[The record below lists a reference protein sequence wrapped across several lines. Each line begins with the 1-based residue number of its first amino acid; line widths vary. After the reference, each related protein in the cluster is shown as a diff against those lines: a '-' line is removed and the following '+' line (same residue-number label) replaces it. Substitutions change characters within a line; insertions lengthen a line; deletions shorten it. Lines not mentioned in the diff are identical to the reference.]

1 MYGRDYSK
9 FSEEKFRE
17 DVSIQTWCHNT
28 EDPNLLMSDF
38 IWRLDG
44 CAERHAPTK
53 KLSPK
58 EVKLK
63 LKPWI
68 TPDIAKL
75 IKIRDKLF
83 SRKKRQPENKQVE
96 EMYNRVRNKV
106 SREMAKS
113 KKEHYKSYF
122 EEHNSN
128 IKKTWE
134 GIRKIVNVKKSTKFS
149 ISHLNV
155 NGKIVDAPV
164 DIANTLR
171 R

>member
-1 MYGRDYSK
+1 MCS
-9 FSEEKFRE
+9 
-17 DVSIQTWCHNT
+17 
-28 EDPNLLMSDF
+28 
-38 IWRLDG
+38 
-44 CAERHAPTK
+44 TK

-68 TPDIAKL
+68 TPDITKL

-122 EEHNSN
+122 
-128 IKKTWE
+128 
-134 GIRKIVNVKKSTKFS
+134 
-149 ISHLNV
+149 
-155 NGKIVDAPV
+155 
-164 DIANTLR
+164 
-171 R
+171 